1 MFLDYGITKKTPLNT
16 ENRYDYKSVISQ
28 ADSQGPELWERLRQ
42 ALGPV
47 PPFTRDGCVGST
59 FQQDCHQPKPHETD
73 GFSFQDFAFVFVEE
87 VVLMFQNSYL
97 RLPLKTVS

>member
-47 PPFTRDGCVGST
+47 PPVPRAPG
-59 FQQDCHQPKPHETD
+59 
-73 GFSFQDFAFVFVEE
+73 
-87 VVLMFQNSYL
+87 
-97 RLPLKTVS
+97 